1 MYYFLNL
8 WLFLSALCLRCI
20 DIGTVAV
27 FHDFHYQVLLMVKNT
42 PANAGAQE
50 TWVQSLG
57 WEDPLAEGMATY
69 SSSLAWKIPQTEEP
83 GGLQS
88 MGSQTAIYNW
98 SVLAHTHILQAYNR
112 VYSFYSFVLLLMN
125 IGLSSQ
131 DYGFSSSHV
140 WMWELDYKETWALKN
155 WCFWTVVL
163 EKTLESPL
171 DCKEIQP
178 VHPKGNEA
186 WIFTEKTDAVAE
198 APILWPPDVKKWLFL
213 GKDPDAGKDWKREE
227 KGWQRMR
234 WLDGVTNSMDI
245 SLSKL
250 REMVKDRG
258 AWHAVVHGVAT
269 SRTWLTDWT
278 TTKIILK

>member
-88 MGSQTAIYNW
+88 MGSLR
-98 SVLAHTHILQAYNR
+98 VTH
-112 VYSFYSFVLLLMN
+112 
-125 IGLSSQ
+125 
-131 DYGFSSSHV
+131 D
-140 WMWELDYKETWALKN
+140 
-155 WCFWTVVL
+155 
-163 EKTLESPL
+163 
-171 DCKEIQP
+171 
-178 VHPKGNEA
+178 
-186 WIFTEKTDAVAE
+186 
-198 APILWPPDVKKWLFL
+198 
-213 GKDPDAGKDWKREE
+213 
-227 KGWQRMR
+227 
-234 WLDGVTNSMDI
+234 
-245 SLSKL
+245 
-250 REMVKDRG
+250 
-258 AWHAVVHGVAT
+258 
-269 SRTWLTDWT
+269 
-278 TTKIILK
+278 